1 MALTKAH
8 NRMIAGSG
16 VNVLDYGAV
25 PDDATDSASAIQ
37 AAINAAASAGLPV
50 IIDEQYAVA
59 SAITLPSNT
68 TIIGSGRLRQTSA
81 DTNLLIA
88 GNVENITIRNVTLRG
103 LGTDYDGESFGNFT
117 GRNGFLLTNT
127 VAVSNFV
134 FDGVTFENFG
144 GNYIRFNGS
153 VSANQILVTNCRFF
167 GTNLYGT
174 SMPVVPS
181 GEVAGASQ
189 FAITLARA
197 DDAVISNN
205 LFVEVGS
212 GVQTGSPCNN
222 VAITNNHMKNMLEQH
237 GTYLQSPIGV
247 VVSGNIIDGAEFTGI
262 KCQFS
267 ATTVV
272 NTDSSM
278 SITGNVVMNA
288 KGNGINVVNTG
299 ADPTVLAKNL
309 TITGNA
315 VYDAASDAI
324 DVNHVENAVIAG
336 NTIRAGR
343 SGIVFANG
351 VNVNIADNVI
361 SNVDAV
367 GIWIDQINNGVC
379 KRVKITSN
387 TIVDPCQDALT
398 ATEHGIRFGSTAVV
412 TETCEEILLDGN
424 YIEDT
429 ASSSPPMRYAVF
441 VSRADPQG
449 ALRIKN
455 NIGRNARDYGI
466 RFQATT
472 PALLENDNNVWEG
485 GIGPTTSMPVT
496 PVTQGRVRGVYSGD
510 AAPTTGTYVIGDI
523 VYDESPAAGGTLG
536 WVCTAGGTPGT
547 WKTFGAISA

>member
-16 VNVLDYGAV
+16 INVLDYGAV
-25 PDDATDSASAIQ
+25 PDDTTDSATAIQ
-37 AAINAAASAGLPV
+37 AAINAGASEGLPV
-50 IIDEQYAVA
+50 IIDEQYVVA
-59 SAITLPSNT
+59 SALVLPSNT
-68 TIIGSGRLRQTSA
+68 TIVGSGRLRQTSA
-81 DTNLLIA
+81 DTNLLIG
-88 GNVENITIRNVTLRG
+88 GNINNVTIKGVTLRG
-103 LGTDYDGESFGNFT
+103 LGTDYDGEPFSGFT
-117 GRNGFLLTNT
+117 GRNGFLLTNSVT
-127 VAVSNFV
+127 VSNFV

-144 GNYIRFNGS
+144 GNYIRFSGAAIS
-153 VSANQILVTNCRFF
+153 SQIMISNCRFF

-174 SMPVVPS
+174 AMPVVPS
-181 GEVAGASQ
+181 GDVAGNSQ
-189 FAITLARA
+189 FAITLARSSR
-197 DDAVISNN
+197 AVISSNM
-205 LFVEVGS
+205 FY
-212 GVQTGSPCNN
+212 QTGSAVQVGEPSSNISIVGN
-222 VAITNNHMKNMLEQH
+222 SMIDMLEQH
-237 GTYLQSPIGV
+237 GCYIQTPQGI
-247 VVSGNIIDGAEFTGI
+247 VVSGNTIDGTAFTGI
-262 KCQFS
+262 KSQFG
-267 ATTVV
+267 AATVV
-272 NTDSSM
+272 GTNSSM
-278 SITGNVVMNA
+278 SFTGNVVMNA
-288 KGNGINVVNTG
+288 TGNGINVVNTG
-299 ADPTVLAKNL
+299 ADPTVLAKNV

-324 DVNHVENAVIAG
+324 DVTHVENAIIAN

-351 VNVNIADNVI
+351 VNVNISDNVI
-361 SNVDAV
+361 SNINQI
-367 GIWIDQINNGVC
+367 GIWVNQINNGVC

-387 TIVDPCQDALT
+387 TIVDPCRA
-398 ATEHGIRFGSTAVV
+398 ATSTTNFGIRFGAASSV

-429 ASSSPPMRYAVF
+429 GGSPLMRYAVF
-441 VSRADPQG
+441 VQNSQPQA

-455 NIGRNARDYGI
+455 NIGRNADDHGV

-485 GIGPTTSMPVT
+485 GIGPTTAMPVT

-523 VYDESPAAGGTLG
+523 VYDESPTAGGTLG